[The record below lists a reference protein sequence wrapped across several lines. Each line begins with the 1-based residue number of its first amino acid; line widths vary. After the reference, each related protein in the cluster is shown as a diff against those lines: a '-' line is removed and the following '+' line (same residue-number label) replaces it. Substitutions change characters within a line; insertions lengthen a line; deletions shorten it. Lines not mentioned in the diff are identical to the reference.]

1 MRCCAWFAEGVLC
14 RGIIVMIGSTVSI
27 LLAITWGGLQFPWTS
42 AHVLVPL
49 IVGALG
55 IIVFFVLEMYWLKGP
70 TVSVLRCMRG

>member
-1 MRCCAWFAEGVLC
+1 MCGLLIKEAC

-70 TVSVLRCMRG
+70 TVSA

>member
-1 MRCCAWFAEGVLC
+1 
-14 RGIIVMIGSTVSI
+14 MIGSTVSI

-55 IIVFFVLEMYWLKGP
+55 IIVFFVLEMFWLKGP
-70 TVSVLRCMRG
+70 TVSALRYMGG